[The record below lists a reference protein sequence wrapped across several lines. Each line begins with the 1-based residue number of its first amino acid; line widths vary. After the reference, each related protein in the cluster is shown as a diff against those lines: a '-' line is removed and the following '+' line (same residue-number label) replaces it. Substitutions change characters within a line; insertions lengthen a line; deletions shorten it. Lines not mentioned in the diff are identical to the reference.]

1 MSSDDDKPLVE
12 HFHRKKN
19 LKNKKTPKVVEAK
32 TKPPRYSK
40 YADMHAKEGKEGHTA
55 SEDEISDDDR
65 YQSDLSYVISDN
77 DNDNDVSSNMQA
89 MYSASLCSQA
99 SEHGFGTPM
108 FKKRAKERG
117 ISRGSIFD
125 GIVLRHDEKRK
136 KAWKKAQLHELA
148 LNTATIVSPSSLRS
162 PIAAVQSIVPS
173 KIASPPLPFSHRS
186 SVTAPLSLNPAPIVS
201 PSSLESSKTA
211 VQSIIPSK
219 IASPSSPFSHR
230 SSVTAPLSPNPAI
243 MAPPSSHRSSIT
255 CHQKVFED
263 NVCSRRKVNRMRLNP
278 PPSFSLHD
286 CDLSHGLNGTPLHSE
301 TTTKYVDFHSTDIKT
316 STGQNMPLLQTF
328 MTTIAM
334 PASCDRVQYDNLPS
348 SSLTAM
354 LNPVEE
360 LRYLD
365 ATAQD
370 LSTKVNHLSLVSEVC
385 NNLPATDHILPYLH
399 EPHRTSIDCH
409 MPPNGHAL
417 GSPLSPLPENFVA
430 DSPVS
435 RWDVWRRQPG
445 IRLCNTA
452 VQTSPKQLVPKRSM
466 TPICYRVKFTSHAC
480 TQTETERHDAAV
492 QTLTPDDDIPLTLK
506 NLKDE
511 LKAFAIA
518 FGF

>member
-1 MSSDDDKPLVE
+1 MKKTSIFCLRLSTCDMSSDDDKPLVE
-12 HFHRKKN
+12 PLHRKTK
-19 LKNKKTPKVVEAK
+19 LKKKKTPKVVQAK

-40 YADMHAKEGKEGHTA
+40 YADMHAKEGKAGHTA
-55 SEDEISDDDR
+55 SEDEISDDDK
-65 YQSDLSYVISDN
+65 YQSDLSCVISEN

-117 ISRGSIFD
+117 ISRGSIFE

-136 KAWKKAQLHELA
+136 KASKRAQLHENP
-148 LNTATIVSPSSLRS
+148 LNTAPIVSPSSLRS
-162 PIAAVQSIVPS
+162 PI
-173 KIASPPLPFSHRS
+173 
-186 SVTAPLSLNPAPIVS
+186 
-201 PSSLESSKTA
+201 TA

-243 MAPPSSHRSSIT
+243 TAPPSSHRSSIT

-263 NVCSRRKVNRMRLNP
+263 NVCSRGKVNRMRLNP
-278 PPSFSLHD
+278 PPSFSLHY
-286 CDLSHGLNGTPLHSE
+286 CDLSHGLNDTPLHSE
-301 TTTKYVDFHSTDIKT
+301 TTKYVDLHSTDIKT

-334 PASCDRVQYDNLPS
+334 PASCDKVQYVNLPS
-348 SSLTAM
+348 SSLPTM
-354 LNPVEE
+354 LNPVEK

-370 LSTKVNHLSLVSEVC
+370 LSTKVNHLSLISEVC
-385 NNLPATDHILPYLH
+385 NNLPANDHILPHLH
-399 EPHRTSIDCH
+399 EPNRTSIDCH

-466 TPICYRVKFTSHAC
+466 TPFCYRVKVTSHVC

-492 QTLTPDDDIPLTLK
+492 QTLTPEDDTPLTLK

>member
-89 MYSASLCSQA
+89 MYSASLGSQA

-136 KAWKKAQLHELA
+136 KAWKRAQLHELA

-162 PIAAVQSIVPS
+162 S
-173 KIASPPLPFSHRS
+173 K
-186 SVTAPLSLNPAPIVS
+186 
-201 PSSLESSKTA
+201 KA

-219 IASPSSPFSHR
+219 ITSPSSPFSHR

-286 CDLSHGLNGTPLHSE
+286 CDLSHGLNDTPLHSE
-301 TTTKYVDFHSTDIKT
+301 TTTKHVDFHSTDIKT

-334 PASCDRVQYDNLPS
+334 PASCDKVQYVNLPS

-370 LSTKVNHLSLVSEVC
+370 LSTKVNHLSLISEVC

-399 EPHRTSIDCH
+399 EPQRTSIDCH

-492 QTLTPDDDIPLTLK
+492 QTLTPDDDTPLTLK

>member
-173 KIASPPLPFSHRS
+173 KIASPPL
-186 SVTAPLSLNPAPIVS
+186 
-201 PSSLESSKTA
+201 
-211 VQSIIPSK
+211 
-219 IASPSSPFSHR
+219 PFSHR

-480 TQTETERHDAAV
+480 TQTETERYDAAV
-492 QTLTPDDDIPLTLK
+492 QTLTPDDDTPLTLK